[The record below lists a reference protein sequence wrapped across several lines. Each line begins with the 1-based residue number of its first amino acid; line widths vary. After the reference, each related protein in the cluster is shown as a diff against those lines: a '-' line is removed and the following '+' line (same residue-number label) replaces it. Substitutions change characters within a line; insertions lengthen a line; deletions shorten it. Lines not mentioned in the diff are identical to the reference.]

1 MTERKKSRAIN
12 GDDILDPI
20 DAVKQIIKLYNASD
34 TDDKMAVQHL
44 INKLNR
50 KRPLIAY
57 CDAYDN
63 YYERLATVQLI
74 TDKNH
79 NIQHVIWHTT
89 NCEIWYNVDVETNT
103 IEQRYDNY
111 YERLAT
117 VQLITDK
124 NHNIQHVIWHTTN
137 CEIWYNVDVETNTI
151 EQRMDGRYIHNVAIV
166 YLDNGPF
173 SHITLTDNTAI
184 TYRWM
189 ESIKMLNYACAQKF
203 LDIKTMNGMELT
215 INIDQIRYI
224 IDRG

>member
-20 DAVKQIIKLYNASD
+20 DVVKQIIKLCNASNKD
-34 TDDKMAVQHL
+34 NKVAVQHL
-44 INKLNR
+44 INNLNQ

-57 CDAYDN
+57 CDEYDN
-63 YYERLATVQLI
+63 YYERLATVQEI
-74 TDKNH
+74 IDKNH

-89 NCEIWYNVDVETNT
+89 NCDIWYNVD
-103 IEQRYDNY
+103 
-111 YERLAT
+111 A
-117 VQLITDK
+117 
-124 NHNIQHVIWHTTN
+124 
-137 CEIWYNVDVETNTI
+137 ETNTI
-151 EQRMDGRYIHNVAIV
+151 EQRMDGRCIHNVAIA
-166 YLDNGPF
+166 YLDDGPF
-173 SHITLTDNTAI
+173 SHITLTGNTTI

-215 INIDQIRYI
+215 INIDHIRYI

>member
-1 MTERKKSRAIN
+1 MAERKKSRAIN

-103 IEQRYDNY
+103 IEQR
-111 YERLAT
+111 
-117 VQLITDK
+117 
-124 NHNIQHVIWHTTN
+124 
-137 CEIWYNVDVETNTI
+137 
-151 EQRMDGRYIHNVAIV
+151 MDGRYIHNVAIA
-166 YLDNGPF
+166 YLDDGPF
-173 SHITLTDNTAI
+173 SHITLTDNTTI